1 MPSELL
7 PPTNEE
13 IVWAGLSQTVRVSA
27 GDFEDY
33 ERILR
38 DPRNSP
44 LGVMQVERQQRNDC
58 QGNATANG
66 EECRSWVVSGR
77 RVMPVLSE
85 MYAYNASEYLMSPQ
99 YVGRD
104 SGTSMHS
111 GVRLLT
117 EGIPRL
123 GVKPGV
129 ATEANWPYAQYF
141 RSASQFEAA
150 ARRVEIVPS
159 HVTEHGPLP
168 SWQGMLAAVAAGGT
182 GHIGT
187 FWSVRWSNL
196 NGRRLMDTLPTGGGG
211 HATEIIWAEEIQG
224 RWYLCVWNSHGD
236 GYYYMS
242 QRCYEQLL
250 ARRGEPFGCFVL
262 MPDRA
267 QERYYSRMSQGGGYF
282 A

>member
-7 PPTNEE
+7 EPTIDE
-13 IVWAGLSQTVRVSA
+13 IKWATATRKVSVSA
-27 GDFEDY
+27 GDFDDW
-33 ERILR
+33 ERVLQ
-38 DPRNSP
+38 DQRNSP

-66 EECRSWVVSGR
+66 EEYRSWVVSGR
-77 RVMPVLSE
+77 RTMPVLSE
-85 MYAYNASEYLMSPQ
+85 MYAYNASEYLMGPQ
-99 YVGRD
+99 NVGRD

-123 GVKPGV
+123 QVKPGV
-129 ATEANWPYAQYF
+129 AAESRWPYSQYF
-141 RSASQFEAA
+141 RSASQFETA

-168 SWQGMLAAVAAGGT
+168 SFEGMLAAVAAGGT
-182 GHIGT
+182 GHLGT
-187 FWSVRWSNL
+187 FWSVRWASL
-196 NGRRLMDTLPTGGGG
+196 NGRRLMDTLPTSGGG
-211 HATEIIWAEEIQG
+211 HATEIIWAEHIQG

-250 ARRGEPFGCFVL
+250 SRRGEPFGCFVL
-262 MPDRA
+262 MPDLA
-267 QERYYSRMSQGGGYF
+267 QLRYYSRLENGGGYF